1 MDSNQ
6 KKFNIYV
13 FLSTFARNLV
23 ELFIPIILYK
33 FGYSVKD
40 VMFYFLMMNVFSTI
54 MSYPSTM
61 FINKFG
67 GKVFSVVGIVF
78 FAILQILLGNIWK
91 GTSYLLLIAFCF
103 AMYRRGYWMPRRYYN
118 LKVMHRDNISS
129 SYSIITIINQLGIVI
144 SSYIGSLVL
153 DFLSIDYL
161 TIVAII
167 LFLLSLLPLRFLEFE
182 HKETDSKIEVFKTIK
197 SIPKRDLFTFG
208 MYEIWYIVK
217 FLFPIYLFLYVKDT
231 YQTVGILTLI
241 TNLATM
247 IFAYIYGKKINKN
260 KNFLRLSIVLV
271 CMVYLFKLN
280 VTGALLVLASFLE
293 GIFCKMYEISVQK
306 EFYAL
311 SRKFEYHS
319 YNCVYDLN
327 QNIFRTIVTLI
338 MILIGD
344 LKMMIIFGIFCM
356 LSGIVVEFKKIRK
369 RDYVKE

>member
-33 FGYSVKD
+33 SGYEVKD
-40 VMFYFLMMNVFSTI
+40 VIFYLLMMNVFSLFL
-54 MSYPSTM
+54 SYPSTM
-61 FINKFG
+61 FMNKFG
-67 GKVFSVVGIVF
+67 GKVFSVIGIIF
-78 FAILQILLGNIWK
+78 FAILQILLGNVWNGIE
-91 GTSYLLLIAFCF
+91 YLLLIAFCF
-103 AMYRRGYWMPRRYYN
+103 SMYRRGYWMPRRYYN
-118 LKVMHRDNISS
+118 LKIMHRDNISS
-129 SYSIITIINQLGIVI
+129 NYSIITIINQLGIVI

-161 TIVAII
+161 TVIAII
-167 LFLLSLLPLRFLEFE
+167 LFLLSILPLRFLEFE
-182 HKETDSKIEVFKTIK
+182 HKETDSKIEVFKTLK

-217 FLFPIYLFLYVKDT
+217 FLFPIYLFIYVKDT

-247 IFAYIYGKKINKN
+247 IFAYIYGKKINKD

-271 CMVYLFKLN
+271 CLVYFSKLSF
-280 VTGALLVLASFLE
+280 TGVLLVVVSFLE

-319 YNCVYDLN
+319 YNCVYDLI
-327 QNIFRTIVTLI
+327 QNAFRTIVSLA
-338 MILIGD
+338 LFFIGD
-344 LKMMIIFGIFCM
+344 LKIMIIVCILCM
-356 LSGIVVEFKKIRK
+356 LSGICVQFKKIRK

>member
-33 FGYSVKD
+33 FGYSVKE
-40 VMFYFLMMNVFSTI
+40 VLFYFFMMNVFSLFL
-54 MSYPSTM
+54 SYPSTL

-78 FAILQILLGNIWK
+78 FAILQILLGNLWK

-118 LKVMHRDNISS
+118 LKIMHRDNISS

-161 TIVAII
+161 TVVAII

-182 HKETDSKIEVFKTIK
+182 HKETDSKIEVFKTLK

-231 YQTVGILTLI
+231 YQTVGLLTLV

-247 IFAYIYGKKINKN
+247 VFAYFYGKKINKS

-293 GIFCKMYEISVQK
+293 GVFCKMYEISVQK
-306 EFYAL
+306 EFYTI

-327 QNIFRTIVTLI
+327 QNAFRTIVTLI

-356 LSGIVVEFKKIRK
+356 LSGICVQFKKIRK